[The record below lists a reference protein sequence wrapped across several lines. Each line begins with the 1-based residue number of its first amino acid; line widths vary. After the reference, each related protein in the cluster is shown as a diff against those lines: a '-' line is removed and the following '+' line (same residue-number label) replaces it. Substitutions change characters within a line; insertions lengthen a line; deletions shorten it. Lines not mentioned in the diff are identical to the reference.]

1 MRYYLRWMEW
11 KFKLLAVF
19 VVLFFPFPVL
29 LSLKGSFPY
38 WVGMALSLPLLF
50 VFLNCARRAENYKA
64 GRKVEEYV
72 EGILKTCVPFKALL
86 KSDVKIKYGN
96 IDFLVMHEE
105 KVLILEVKAG
115 KLKGERL
122 KRTYEQVQRQIEEI
136 RKRFPQKEVSA
147 FVINT
152 GEKSFYYKD
161 LKIVCIKEMCYEIL
175 GILHTTQGTL

>member
-1 MRYYLRWMEW
+1 MEW

-19 VVLFFPFPVL
+19 FVLSLPIPML
-29 LSLKGSFPY
+29 LSFKGSFPY
-38 WVGMALSLPLLF
+38 WVGVALSLPLLF
-50 VFLNCARRAENYKA
+50 AFLSYARRTENYKA

-72 EGILKTCVPFKALL
+72 EGILKTCVPSKVLL

-96 IDFLVMHEE
+96 IDFLVMDEK

-115 KLKGERL
+115 KLEGERL
-122 KRTYEQVQRQIEEI
+122 KRTYEQVQRQMEEI
-136 RKRFPQKEVSA
+136 RKQFPQKEVSA
-147 FVINT
+147 LVINT

-175 GILHTTQGTL
+175 GILHTTQGAL